1 MLLALND
8 TFEQSWQIGSC
19 LVNGICIFITLLLLC
34 TTCWYLSPKYVKYQR
49 HKQQHHIHTTTKHL
63 TQDMM
68 RLGNIDSVLEPVNFF
83 HGKVGQPLIGDFF
96 HNITSQPGNPRNA
109 RHAVVPPD
117 IQATTTPLVDKLS
130 MPAEQQ
136 DLLVLSLKLK
146 HKTSA
151 PQDITTTTKTLT
163 QQQINVHER

>member
-1 MLLALND
+1 MIHLI
-8 TFEQSWQIGSC
+8 QSWQIGSC

-83 HGKVGQPLIGDFF
+83 HVKSGNHSSETMSTISQVSQAIPGMHDMLLCLL
-96 HNITSQPGNPRNA
+96 TSKSKPQ
-109 RHAVVPPD
+109 
-117 IQATTTPLVDKLS
+117 TTPLVHKLS
-130 MPAEQQ
+130 MPVEQQ
-136 DLLVLSLKLK
+136 DLLMLSLKLK
-146 HKTSA
+146 HIISA

-163 QQQINVHER
+163 QQIG